1 MDDQDLNHIPFWV
14 QIRGIPLKYL
24 NEPVIRNI
32 GDRMGEVMS
41 VDFNPDMNAVVEFVR
56 VRLNWNVEKFP

>member
-14 QIRGIPLKYL
+14 HIMGIPLEYL

-32 GDRMGEVMS
+32 GDRMGKVMS
-41 VDFNPDMNAVVEFVR
+41 VDFNPDVNAAVEFVH